1 MTVIRTQSRIFNGAG
16 VYTLQETFHKAG
28 RYSNVILSF
37 IAHLFTGL
45 GLSPNIT
52 ERELFDCPSR
62 TAWLIAAWYDF
73 SAEVADTIWY
83 VDMAFC

>member
-1 MTVIRTQSRIFNGAG
+1 MEQVFIHCRKPFTKLVGSHF
-16 VYTLQETFHKAG
+16 TFPCMLI
-28 RYSNVILSF
+28 YFV
-37 IAHLFTGL
+37 GL

-62 TAWLIAAWYDF
+62 TARLIAAWYDF

-83 VDMAFC
+83 VDMAFY

>member
-1 MTVIRTQSRIFNGAG
+1 MLIYFV
-16 VYTLQETFHKAG
+16 
-28 RYSNVILSF
+28 
-37 IAHLFTGL
+37 GL

-62 TAWLIAAWYDF
+62 TARLIAAWYDF

-83 VDMAFC
+83 VDMAFY